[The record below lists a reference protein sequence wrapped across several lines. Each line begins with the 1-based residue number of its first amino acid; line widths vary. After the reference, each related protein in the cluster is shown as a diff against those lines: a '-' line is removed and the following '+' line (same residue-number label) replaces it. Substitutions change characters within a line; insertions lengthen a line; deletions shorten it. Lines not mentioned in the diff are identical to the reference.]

1 MDFNL
6 NEEQRMLQDSAAAWF
21 AAHVGGGRT
30 PQSRGQEPDA
40 DEWSSF
46 ARLGWLAVGLPEE
59 FGGFGGGPIDAMIL
73 MEAFGRAG
81 ILEPFMST
89 AVVGARAIVRFGSTE
104 LRRTLLPLVA
114 QGDLRLGIALYEDP
128 GGCMPEVISTRAVP
142 CDGGFALHGQKPC
155 VLDAASADK
164 LLVAARVAHEEG
176 EVLGLFLVDH
186 ATPGLSARSFERLDG
201 GHASHLRFTDVR
213 VGWDDRIGPEHPGHE
228 ILFDLTNTAL
238 AALCAEAV
246 GAMQALHDQTLDYL
260 KVRTQFGRP
269 IGQFQVLQHRQVDML
284 IALEQTRSIV
294 MAACMALAED
304 LPEAGRLLS
313 NAKIAVGK
321 AGRCV
326 AHAAVQLHGG
336 MGMADELAVGR
347 RFKRLAVIDALFGS
361 ADHRLRMHAGICDES
376 CSAATQRAD
385 P

>member
-1 MDFNL
+1 
-6 NEEQRMLQDSAAAWF
+6 MLQDSAAAWF

-30 PQSRGQEPDA
+30 PQSRGREPDA

-176 EVLGLFLVDH
+176 KFSGSSWSITRRPDSARGPSSGSMA
-186 ATPGLSARSFERLDG
+186 ATPVTFASPTFASAGTTGSARNTRAMKSSSISPTRRLQ
-201 GHASHLRFTDVR
+201 R
-213 VGWDDRIGPEHPGHE
+213 
-228 ILFDLTNTAL
+228 
-238 AALCAEAV
+238 CAP
-246 GAMQALHDQTLDYL
+246 
-260 KVRTQFGRP
+260 RP
-269 IGQFQVLQHRQVDML
+269 WVPCRRCM
-284 IALEQTRSIV
+284 TRPWI
-294 MAACMALAED
+294 
-304 LPEAGRLLS
+304 
-313 NAKIAVGK
+313 
-321 AGRCV
+321 
-326 AHAAVQLHGG
+326 
-336 MGMADELAVGR
+336 
-347 RFKRLAVIDALFGS
+347 
-361 ADHRLRMHAGICDES
+361 
-376 CSAATQRAD
+376 T
-385 P
+385 